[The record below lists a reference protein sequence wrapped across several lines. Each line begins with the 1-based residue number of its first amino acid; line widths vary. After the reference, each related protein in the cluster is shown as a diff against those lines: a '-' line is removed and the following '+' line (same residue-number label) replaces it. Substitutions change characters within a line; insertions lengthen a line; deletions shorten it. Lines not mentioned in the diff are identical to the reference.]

1 MAGRWLIGF
10 CFTGKHRTAC
20 DLHLD
25 GTEQTL
31 LSQPRVGEHSPAII
45 EIFLFFHLRKKG
57 GKRKMWKGRKREKAR
72 RGSSVEFIMHLK

>member
-10 CFTGKHRTAC
+10 CFTGKHRTTC

-57 GKRKMWKGRKREKAR
+57 GRGKCGKVEREK
-72 RGSSVEFIMHLK
+72 K